1 MKSLKELST
10 KFFEYI
16 VILISI
22 LYIKAICVDIENKK
36 FEIMLQMSFS
46 TKIKDI
52 QRKFLILI
60 PTDVLLLIRS

>member
-1 MKSLKELST
+1 MKSFKELRT

-52 QRKFLILI
+52 QRKFHILI
-60 PTDVLLLIRS
+60 STDVILLIRS

>member
-1 MKSLKELST
+1 MKSFKELRT

-52 QRKFLILI
+52 QRKLLILI